1 MRWRYMDRVRRVF
14 WAMWWA
20 PRFQATLQ
28 MARKGSRSEHHP
40 CPDSSLPAKASV
52 DKVVEGFLHE

>member
-1 MRWRYMDRVRRVF
+1 MDRVRRVF
-14 WAMWWA
+14 MWWA

-28 MARKGSRSEHHP
+28 MARKGSRSEYHP
-40 CPDSSLPAKASV
+40 WPDSSLPAKASV